1 MILLILLQF
10 SEEFP
15 RGGQFDILCR
25 FHLFVYSLFPLTIL
39 EKQDIVT
46 LEDGFSRWRFDGT
59 SLVVFPPKQGILPC
73 YILLPGALHG
83 TSPT

>member
-15 RGGQFDILCR
+15 RGGQFDILCC
-25 FHLFVYSLFPLTIL
+25 FHLFVNSLFPLTIL

-46 LEDGFSRWRFDGT
+46 LEDGLSRWRFDG
-59 SLVVFPPKQGILPC
+59 GD
-73 YILLPGALHG
+73 
-83 TSPT
+83 